1 MRGAAHRFREWLEE
15 THSARFELC
24 RHFFLRFFDSD
35 LVSTPGQWRVVAI
48 GAIAILLSS
57 SLIFVQAY
65 WHKYIALDAL
75 PTPEPHHLATM
86 ADALFLVTLAMFVIG
101 LFTTLQWPSL
111 FPGLRDY
118 LALASLPIRLR
129 EIFVAKFTALVVFAG
144 AFVVATTFPPSVLM
158 PTVSS
163 GRYAEHSILQ
173 VPALFVSCSLA
184 ALFVFF
190 SFVAVQGV
198 LLNLLPIRLFA
209 RISLAAQ
216 GLLLTVL
223 LCGLPLVFAIPSLK
237 DSMTQRPEWAVWV
250 PPIWFLGLHQV
261 ILGNTEPFALRLAAI
276 GLAGFAG
283 AFLFAVLMYLWSY
296 RRHRVRL
303 LESAAVTP
311 KMAKWS
317 WGAGLSDRLMSDP
330 QELAVFAFMVKTLA
344 RSRHHRLVLTA
355 FSAVAIAVIFESFV
369 SLALSP
375 GFRGFLAHS
384 KALREAA
391 VSAPLALSLFV
402 LSGLRYLFRLPV
414 EIRANW
420 VFRVNDAGNRLP
432 FLTAV
437 EEFLVCF
444 AVAPVALVTLPLEI
458 FLLGPGTAFAAAIL
472 CLLPSLIL
480 MEALLVRF
488 EKVPFTSSYLP
499 GRRPL
504 VETLLL
510 YGIAV
515 GVYVSILSS
524 IVNWAL
530 ESPRTALGLFAVLLA
545 IWLKV
550 RKGRL
555 DDLEIGRLEF
565 EELPEPAVQTLSIFR
580 D

>member
-1 MRGAAHRFREWLEE
+1 MRDATQRFHEWMEE
-15 THSARFELC
+15 THSARLELC

-48 GAIAILLSS
+48 GALAILLSS

-75 PTPEPHHLATM
+75 PTPEPYHLAIV

-118 LALASLPIRLR
+118 LALAALPIRLR
-129 EIFVAKFTALVVFAG
+129 EIFMAKFTALVTFAG
-144 AFVVATTFPPSVLM
+144 IFVIATTFPPSVLM

-163 GRYAEHSILQ
+163 GRYATHTVLQ

-190 SFVAVQGV
+190 SLVAAQGV
-198 LLNLLPIRLFA
+198 LLNLLPTRQFA
-209 RISLAAQ
+209 RVSLAAQ

-237 DSMTQRPEWAVWV
+237 DAMTQRPEWAVWL
-250 PPIWFLGLHQV
+250 PPAWFLGLHQV
-261 ILGNTEPFALRLAAI
+261 ILGNYEPFAVRLARI

-283 AFLFAVLMYLWSY
+283 ATLFAILMYLWSY
-296 RRHRVRL
+296 RWHRVRL

-311 KMAKWS
+311 KMATRS
-317 WGAGLSDRLMSDP
+317 WGASLADRLMRDP
-330 QELAVFAFMVKTLA
+330 QKLAVFAFIGKTLA

-355 FSAVAIAVIFESFV
+355 FFAVAIAVIFESFV
-369 SLALSP
+369 SLALSLH
-375 GFRGFLAHS
+375 FRGFLAHS
-384 KALREAA
+384 KALRQAA
-391 VSAPLALSLFV
+391 ISAPLALSLFV
-402 LSGLRYLFRLPV
+402 LSGFRYLFRLPV
-414 EIRANW
+414 ELRANW
-420 VFRVNDAGNRLP
+420 VFRVNEAGNRLA

-458 FLLGPGTAFAAAIL
+458 FFLGPGTAFAAAIL

-480 MEALLVRF
+480 MEALLIRF

-499 GRRPL
+499 GRQPL

-510 YGIAV
+510 YGMAV
-515 GVYVSILSS
+515 GLYVSILSS

-530 ESPRTALGLFAVLLA
+530 EGPRAALGLFIVLLA

-555 DDLEIGRLEF
+555 DDLDIGRLEF

>member
-1 MRGAAHRFREWLEE
+1 
-15 THSARFELC
+15 
-24 RHFFLRFFDSD
+24 
-35 LVSTPGQWRVVAI
+35 
-48 GAIAILLSS
+48 
-57 SLIFVQAY
+57 
-65 WHKYIALDAL
+65 
-75 PTPEPHHLATM
+75 
-86 ADALFLVTLAMFVIG
+86 
-101 LFTTLQWPSL
+101 
-111 FPGLRDY
+111 
-118 LALASLPIRLR
+118 
-129 EIFVAKFTALVVFAG
+129 
-144 AFVVATTFPPSVLM
+144 
-158 PTVSS
+158 
-163 GRYAEHSILQ
+163 
-173 VPALFVSCSLA
+173 VPALFISCSLA

-190 SFVAVQGV
+190 SLVAVQGA
-198 LLNLLPIRLFA
+198 LLNLLPARQFA
-209 RISLAAQ
+209 RVSLAAQ

-237 DSMTQRPEWAVWV
+237 DSMTLRPDWAVWL
-250 PPIWFLGLHQV
+250 PPAWFLGLHQV
-261 ILGNTEPFALRLAAI
+261 VLGNHEPFAVRLAWI
-276 GLAGFAG
+276 SLAGFAG
-283 AFLFAVLMYLWSY
+283 ATLSAILMYLWSY
-296 RRHRVRL
+296 RWHRVRL

-311 KMAKWS
+311 KMATRS
-317 WGAGLSDRLMSDP
+317 WGASLADRLMPDSP
-330 QELAVFAFMVKTLA
+330 KLAVFAFIGKTLA

-375 GFRGFLAHS
+375 HFRGFLAHS

-391 VSAPLALSLFV
+391 ISAPLALSLFV
-402 LSGLRYLFRLPV
+402 LSGFRYLFRIPV
-414 EIRANW
+414 ELRANW
-420 VFRVNDAGNRLP
+420 VFRVNEAGNRLA

-444 AVAPVALVTLPLEI
+444 AVAPAALVTLPLEI

-510 YGIAV
+510 YGMAV

-524 IVNWAL
+524 IVSWAL
-530 ESPRTALGLFAVLLA
+530 EGPRAALGLFIVLLA

-550 RKGRL
+550 RKGRM
-555 DDLEIGRLEF
+555 DDLDIGRLEF

>member
-1 MRGAAHRFREWLEE
+1 MRNATHRFREWLEE

-48 GAIAILLSS
+48 GALAILLSS

-65 WHKYIALDAL
+65 WHKYIALDSL
-75 PTPEPHHLATM
+75 PTPEPHHLATV
-86 ADALFLVTLAMFVIG
+86 ADALFLITLAMFVIG

-118 LALASLPIRLR
+118 LALAALPVRLR
-129 EIFVAKFTALVVFAG
+129 EIFVAKFTALVTFAG
-144 AFVVATTFPPSVLM
+144 VFVIATTFPPSVLM

-163 GRYAEHSILQ
+163 GRYATNSILQ
-173 VPALFVSCSLA
+173 VLALFVSCSLA

-190 SFVAVQGV
+190 SFVAAQGL
-198 LLNLLPIRLFA
+198 LLNLLPTRQFA

-223 LCGLPLVFAIPSLK
+223 LCGLPLVFAIPSLA
-237 DSMTQRPEWAVWV
+237 DSMTLRPEWTLWV
-250 PPIWFLGLHQV
+250 PPVWFLGLDQV
-261 ILGNTEPFALRLAAI
+261 ILGNAEPFVLRLAGI
-276 GLAGFAG
+276 SLAAVAG
-283 AFLFAVLMYLWSY
+283 ATTFAILTYLWSY

-311 KMAKWS
+311 KMAKWR
-317 WGAGLSDRLMSDP
+317 WGANLSNRLMPDP
-330 QELAVFAFMVKTLA
+330 QKMAVFAFIVKTLT

-375 GFRGFLAHS
+375 NFRGFLAHS
-384 KALREAA
+384 TALREAA
-391 VSAPLALSLFV
+391 ISAPLALSLFV
-402 LSGLRYLFRLPV
+402 LTGFRYLFRLPV
-414 EIRANW
+414 EIQANW
-420 VFRVNDAGNRLP
+420 VFRVSEPGNRLA
-432 FLTAV
+432 FLIAV

-444 AVAPVALVTLPLEI
+444 AIAPVALVTLPLEVL
-458 FLLGPGTAFAAAIL
+458 LLGPGTAFGAAVL

-480 MEALLVRF
+480 MESLLVRF

-515 GVYVSILSS
+515 GVYVSILAS

-530 ESPRTALGLFAVLLA
+530 EGPRSTLGLFIVLLA

-555 DDLEIGRLEF
+555 DDLEIGKLEF